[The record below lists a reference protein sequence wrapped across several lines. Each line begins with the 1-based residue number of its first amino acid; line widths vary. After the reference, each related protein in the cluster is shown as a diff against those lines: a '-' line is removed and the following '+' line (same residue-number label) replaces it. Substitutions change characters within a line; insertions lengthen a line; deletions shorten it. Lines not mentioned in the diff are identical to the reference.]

1 MQVLQ
6 REKTTFGQLFSIF
19 LLLIGRCRATQDYE
33 LAQKLGQEN
42 WPWESVNGNMEKFK
56 KSQIGKKLSS
66 QANGMKAQLMA
77 FKQVGIPR
85 RNPK

>member
-1 MQVLQ
+1 
-6 REKTTFGQLFSIF
+6 
-19 LLLIGRCRATQDYE
+19 
-33 LAQKLGQEN
+33 LGQEN
-42 WPWESVNGNMEKFK
+42 WPWESVNGNMEKLK

-77 FKQVGIPR
+77 FKQVGIPG